1 MYYIVNGLQPICL
14 SNKNTSHHCN
24 HSHSSKASQ
33 KIFFFFSSG
42 DESGSG
48 EEEEEGSD
56 EEEVIG
62 LDIPAVLA
70 LLRSSVAKPTTSWN
84 KTLQE
89 LIDYQPSQVF
99 VSFF

>member
-14 SNKNTSHHCN
+14 PNRILVIIVTIRTL
-24 HSHSSKASQ
+24 Q
-33 KIFFFFSSG
+33 KQAKKSFFFSSG

-84 KTLQE
+84 KA
-89 LIDYQPSQVF
+89 S
-99 VSFF
+99 